1 MFLAAEAEGLFLDAR
16 VSESDSD
23 SELETKNEKWS
34 EKRAFLE
41 NFAAL
46 CTWKNLMRQIT
57 QEFSW
62 LLEAVFEA
70 AAATFGLL
78 VRHPRRILS

>member
-1 MFLAAEAEGLFLDAR
+1 
-16 VSESDSD
+16 
-23 SELETKNEKWS
+23 
-34 EKRAFLE
+34 
-41 NFAAL
+41 
-46 CTWKNLMRQIT
+46 MRQIT

-70 AAATFGLL
+70 AATFGLL